1 MEAKQKIENRNF
13 SKNKNEI
20 ENQNPRWNKRW
31 FEGAES
37 RSGVARIMLNLETNS
52 FPHFDTSSSN
62 HSTMLKNTVEFHC
75 MSSRAKVRKC
85 LHGDQFF

>member
-31 FEGAES
+31 FEQNHAVES
-37 RSGVARIMLNLETNS
+37 HES
-52 FPHFDTSSSN
+52 
-62 HSTMLKNTVEFHC
+62 C
-75 MSSRAKVRKC
+75 
-85 LHGDQFF
+85 